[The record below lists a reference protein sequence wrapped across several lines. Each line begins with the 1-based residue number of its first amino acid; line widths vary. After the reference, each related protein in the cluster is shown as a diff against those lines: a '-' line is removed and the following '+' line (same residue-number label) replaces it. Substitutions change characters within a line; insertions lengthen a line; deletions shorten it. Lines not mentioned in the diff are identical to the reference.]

1 MDSEKAAKL
10 LRLAGSTNDHEAL
23 AALRKLQQLA
33 GNWNEFVNGISFG
46 SGAPRTAGIQAG
58 RRWSSARQDSTAGT
72 TAGTTADSIA
82 EAMRRACERF
92 AQHDSFYDD
101 LLKGEWQSFGG
112 FDPGGAKGKAY
123 EENSS
128 RMDRLQE
135 EAERQNRAA
144 AAARDEA
151 EKLQKEQ
158 FRQEEAAKTWAWNG
172 GIFVKFSPD

>member
-10 LRLAGSTNDHEAL
+10 LRLAGSANDHEAL

-33 GNWNEFVNGISFG
+33 GNWNEFVNGMSFG
-46 SGAPRTAGIQAG
+46 RAAPRTAGIQAE
-58 RRWSSARQDSTAGT
+58 RRWSSGMRTAS
-72 TAGTTADSIA
+72 AGSATADSIA
-82 EAMRRACERF
+82 EAVRRARERF
-92 AQHDSFYDD
+92 AQDDSLHDQW
-101 LLKGEWQSFGG
+101 LKGEWRSFGG
-112 FDPGGAKGKAY
+112 FDPGDAKGKAY